1 MQYKERRVGCNGRGL
16 LQEANPAS
24 GVDTVANGQQSRV
37 QHMRLLS
44 HRKGGSGWVGGNME
58 YHVFF
63 YIWTANKKEKETFP
77 VGTNYQYNRNSITA
91 LYNKRYAL
99 FVILKISNNGRVIRA
114 LLRLQRRPCIGD
126 MRLAR

>member
-1 MQYKERRVGCNGRGL
+1 MTSYGVDRRQSVQYKERRVGCNGRGL

-63 YIWTANKKEKETFP
+63 
-77 VGTNYQYNRNSITA
+77 
-91 LYNKRYAL
+91 LYMDSK
-99 FVILKISNNGRVIRA
+99 
-114 LLRLQRRPCIGD
+114 
-126 MRLAR
+126 